1 MNKNKYSKYYIT
13 QVASFGGKMRKKN
26 LTGVYATTLKSGAP
40 SYRAS
45 ITFRSRHIS
54 LGSFDEAAG
63 ASKAYKD
70 ACRILDDESFKIS
83 DYQKSMTLP
92 FEKCV
97 SLINF
102 RDKGMYIA
110 NPIYL
115 EKKYFLYYLSPSQVL
130 KFDIDDLF
138 YYSSHKI
145 MQRGSH
151 LFVADYGSQL
161 SVLARYGIKSYAVE
175 GRDYRFANDD
185 PTDLRYEN
193 IIVLNRYRGV
203 RQFAEKGF
211 LKYKAV
217 IHIKSNYVVG
227 KYNSEAEA
235 AIAYNKAADILIKNG
250 IKKNY
255 QLNYVEELTPSQYA
269 ETYLKVSISP
279 KIYTLR
285 A

>member
-1 MNKNKYSKYYIT
+1 MS
-13 QVASFGGKMRKKN
+13 KKN
-26 LTGVYATTLKSGAP
+26 LMGVYATALKDGTP

-45 ITFRSRHIS
+45 ITFRGRHIS
-54 LGSFDEAAG
+54 LGSYKKAAE

-70 ACRILDDESFKIS
+70 AARILQDSDFGIQDYKKNMSLSF
-83 DYQKSMTLP
+83 D
-92 FEKCV
+92 KCV

-115 EKKYFLYYLSPSQVL
+115 EKKFFLYYLSPSQVL

-193 IIVLNRYRGV
+193 IIILNRYRGV

-217 IHIKSNYVVG
+217 IHIRSNYVVG

-255 QLNYVEELTPSQYA
+255 QLNFVEDLTPSQYA
-269 ETYLKVSISP
+269 ETYLKVKVSP
-279 KIYTLR
+279 RIYELR

>member
-1 MNKNKYSKYYIT
+1 MK
-13 QVASFGGKMRKKN
+13 
-26 LTGVYATTLKSGAP
+26 GVYTTALKDGTP

-45 ITFRSRHIS
+45 ITFRGRHIS
-54 LGSFDEAAG
+54 LGSFQRAAD

-70 ACRILDDESFKIS
+70 ASRILENSDFEIKSYRNNMALSF
-83 DYQKSMTLP
+83 D
-92 FEKCV
+92 KCV

-102 RDKGMYIA
+102 RDKGMYIS

-115 EKKYFLYYLSPSQVL
+115 EKKYFLYYLSPTQVL

-145 MQRGSH
+145 MQRGTH

-193 IIVLNRYRGV
+193 IIILNRYRGV
-203 RQFAEKGF
+203 RQYAEKGF

-255 QLNYVEELTPSQYA
+255 QLNYVEDLTPSQYA
-269 ETYLKVSISP
+269 ETYLKVKISP
-279 KIYTLR
+279 RIYQLR
-285 A
+285 AQEG

>member
-1 MNKNKYSKYYIT
+1 MS
-13 QVASFGGKMRKKN
+13 KKN
-26 LTGVYATTLKSGAP
+26 YIGVYSTALKDGTP

-45 ITFRSRHIS
+45 ITYQGKHIS
-54 LGSFDEAAG
+54 LGSFDDIKKAAR
-63 ASKAYKD
+63 AYKE
-70 ACRILDDESFKIS
+70 ASAILDDPSFSIESYK
-83 DYQKSMTLP
+83 KNMTLP

-102 RDKGMYIA
+102 RDKGMYIS

-115 EKKYFLYYLSPSQVL
+115 EKKYFLYYLSPSHVL
-130 KFDIDDLF
+130 KFDIEDLF

-161 SVLARYGIKSYAVE
+161 SVLQRYGIKSYAVE
-175 GRDYRFANDD
+175 GRDYQFANDD
-185 PTDLRYEN
+185 PNDLRYEN
-193 IIVLNRYRGV
+193 IIILNRYRGV

-211 LKYKAV
+211 LKYKAI

-250 IKKNY
+250 IKKNF
-255 QLNYVEELTPSQYA
+255 QLNYVEDLSASQYA
-269 ETYLKVSISP
+269 DIYMKVKIAPTIYQIAP
-279 KIYTLR
+279 K
-285 A
+285 